1 MDAYALLGVARTAST
16 DQIRNAYRE
25 RAMVHHPDRGGD
37 ASTWSDMQRAYDTLC
52 DPQRRAMYDRSQP
65 TNGSAESHF
74 AHAFVDGE
82 APRKGMNI
90 VEQMEAARQEESKSG
105 ERGALAQSGYQM
117 SHSSGFEAWMRNNKG
132 LGQSAHSPRGIR
144 AWPSQ
149 EPDSLKSPSASLS
162 PSPSPSPSPSLS
174 PHARPRTGKTGFYTA
189 DDLLRS
195 KRGGIE
201 ATDDTAT
208 FLPPLSTT
216 AVCYDRHGPPEDTY

>member
-1 MDAYALLGVARTAST
+1 MDAYALLGVTRTAST

-105 ERGALAQSGYQM
+105 ERGALA
-117 SHSSGFEAWMRNNKG
+117 HSSNPDECDIWRSRGTRCRTRRG
-132 LGQSAHSPRGIR
+132 LRPGCATTKASVRAPTRPAESAHGRRRSLIR
-144 AWPSQ
+144 SR
-149 EPDSLKSPSASLS
+149 
-162 PSPSPSPSPSLS
+162 
-174 PHARPRTGKTGFYTA
+174 ARARA
-189 DDLLRS
+189 
-195 KRGGIE
+195 
-201 ATDDTAT
+201 
-208 FLPPLSTT
+208 
-216 AVCYDRHGPPEDTY
+216 